1 MEIRPIHNEGDR
13 REALKEI
20 ERLWGAEPNT
30 PDGDKLEVLAILVD
44 AYEAVRWPVKP
55 MTPCDMLK
63 YVVSE
68 ASDMGRSER
77 ELAEILGS
85 ELGASELLSGRQKI
99 SLEEAWKI
107 NHAWEI
113 PVKLLMAPYDDD

>member
-55 MTPCDMLK
+55 MTP
-63 YVVSE
+63 
-68 ASDMGRSER
+68 
-77 ELAEILGS
+77 IF
-85 ELGASELLSGRQKI
+85 
-99 SLEEAWKI
+99 
-107 NHAWEI
+107 
-113 PVKLLMAPYDDD
+113 AP